1 MAYNNVNH
9 LSALVTK
16 TDVIQTSFINSTV
29 DLELIP
35 TSIIKIAEIAH
46 IEKPLGR
53 PFYEELVIQNSA
65 IMSAANTVLYDDYL
79 KRCLCWYVKLE
90 AMNEIQNQ
98 VSSSG
103 VMTNIDDYSTKV
115 SPAEFNLMKQDVHRK
130 AQLFL
135 QDMLDFLSDENN
147 IGNYP
152 TYRDNKHDSDTIND
166 GSTNTKGGI
175 IFY

>member
-1 MAYNNVNH
+1 MAYNNVNN
-9 LSALVTK
+9 LATLVTK
-16 TDVIQTSFINSTV
+16 TDVIQTAFINSTV
-29 DLELIP
+29 DLEIIP

-53 PFYEELVIQNSA
+53 PYYEELVIQHSGVMTAPNQ
-65 IMSAANTVLYDDYL
+65 VLYDDYL

-135 QDMLDFLSDENN
+135 QDMLDYLSDENN
-147 IGNYP
+147 ISLYP
-152 TYRDNKHDSDTIND
+152 TYRNGRHDTDTIND